1 MKISILK
8 EAGYL
13 EALYGLGLSYD
24 LTSDISFEDFCNDKD
39 LITKMRF
46 VSQKLYDKEGGH
58 NKFLE
63 SIYVWIDITAPRFLH
78 SEIDTYR
85 IGSTKQSQSTMHTLL
100 KNPFTQDMFEYPIP
114 QSTLNYLEILR
125 QEKDFMMLKNL
136 LPEGFLQ
143 RRIWVVNY
151 KTLRN
156 VLHQRKNHR
165 LEQWKDFCKFIY
177 ANIEHNIYFKDIME
191 HK

>member
-1 MKISILK
+1 MKISIIK

-24 LTSDISFEDFCNDKD
+24 LTSDTSFEDFCNDKD
-39 LITKMRF
+39 LITKMKF

-100 KNPFTQDMFEYPIP
+100 KNPLTQDMFEYPIP

-125 QEKDFMMLKNL
+125 QGKDFMMLKNL

-177 ANIEHNIYFKDIME
+177 ANIEHNIYFKDIIE

>member
-177 ANIEHNIYFKDIME
+177 ANIEHNIYFKDIIE